1 MGKRL
6 VHLWAGS
13 ISARTVWNDSPWKD
27 GLSDVEL
34 PYDVCPSCDFNLLCT
49 FQSWHMFRP
58 NGNVLTV
65 CSVCFLTEVLI
76 RGLSRA
82 FLRSQMMALPKQ
94 DYPGAAKALL
104 KTGHLPHLE

>member
-1 MGKRL
+1 M
-6 VHLWAGS
+6 WAGS

-34 PYDVCPSCDFNLLCT
+34 PYDVCPPCDFNLLCT

-65 CSVCFLTEVLI
+65 CSVYFLTDVLI